1 LPFLVLYNFLQR
13 QSLGLER
20 AYFGLCKDIL
30 NLDVHVRVDNSDADN
45 FHLTISPL
53 HSPKY
58 ILASNEPLL
67 WASSGN
73 KEYGKFGKGHELIFI

>member
-1 LPFLVLYNFLQR
+1 
-13 QSLGLER
+13 
-20 AYFGLCKDIL
+20 
-30 NLDVHVRVDNSDADN
+30 VRVDNSDADN